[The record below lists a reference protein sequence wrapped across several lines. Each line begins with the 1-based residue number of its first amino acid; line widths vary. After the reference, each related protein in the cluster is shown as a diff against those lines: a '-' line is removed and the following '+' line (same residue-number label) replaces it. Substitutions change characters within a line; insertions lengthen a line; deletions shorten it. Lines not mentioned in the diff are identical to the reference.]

1 MDPDTLGTAANLAD
15 NLAEFDTPTNSDS
28 PQPSMDDF
36 MSAFKDLG
44 KEPDE
49 TPEPDTTKAGEGET
63 EPDKSGK
70 ETNPDIDESD
80 PDNFPDMP
88 PGKGSQASKDGW
100 NKLKATAKEFK
111 TKFETAEKTRAEELA
126 ARDAELE
133 TLRKQVAN
141 IPELSERAKLADDAE
156 KELAISRVEG
166 TREYKETIEA
176 PLIAIEDA
184 AEAIAKANNVK
195 FDDILDA
202 LTERDVTKRREL
214 LEDLMVGLRDTDKFD
229 IIQMAKDTQQILTKR
244 DNIRSRAAEARK
256 ELEEITKANE
266 TKAQKKAREDFEA
279 ATAHSVSELRKRVP
293 FIALTEGET
302 ADSVFEAILN
312 KAKESNLDTANAA
325 TKAFAA
331 TAGVLLP
338 RVTRQLIHAQ
348 EEVKKLQ
355 ARIQEGNA
363 TRPKVGST
371 QQTSGYQEDDDD
383 DFTDATAKFLGVKTG
398 GYQLE

>member
-1 MDPDTLGTAANLAD
+1 MDPDTVTAANLAE
-15 NLAEFDTPTNSDS
+15 NLAEFDTSANSDTS
-28 PQPSMDDF
+28 QSSMDDF
-36 MSAFKDLG
+36 MSAFQDIG
-44 KEPDE
+44 K
-49 TPEPDTTKAGEGET
+49 TSDTDDT
-63 EPDKSGK
+63 EPDVTKTDAGNADSTK
-70 ETNPDIDESD
+70 DTTPDVDDSD

-100 NKLKATAKEFK
+100 NKLKATAKDFK

-126 ARDAELE
+126 ARDSELE

-141 IPELSERAKLADDAE
+141 LPELSERAKLADEAE

-184 AEAIAKANNVK
+184 AEAIAKANNVN

-214 LEDLMVGLRDTDKFD
+214 LEDLMTGLRDTDKFD

-256 ELEEITKANE
+256 ELEAITQANE
-266 TKAQKKAREDFEA
+266 TKAQKKAREDFES

-293 FIALTEGET
+293 FIAINEGET
-302 ADSVFEAILN
+302 ADSVFNAILA

-325 TKAFAA
+325 TKAFSA

-338 RVTRQLIHAQ
+338 RVTLQLIHVQ
-348 EEVKKLQ
+348 EENRKLQ
-355 ARIQEGNA
+355 ARIQASNA
-363 TRPKVGST
+363 SSPKVGST
-371 QQTSGYQEDDDD
+371 QQTSGFQEDDDD
-383 DFTDATAKFLGVKTG
+383 DFTDVTGKFLGVKTG

>member
-1 MDPDTLGTAANLAD
+1 MDPDTATAANLAE
-15 NLAEFDTPTNSDS
+15 NLAEFDTSANSDT
-28 PQPSMDDF
+28 PQSSMDDF
-36 MSAFKDLG
+36 MSAFQDIG
-44 KEPDE
+44 K
-49 TPEPDTTKAGEGET
+49 TSDTDDT
-63 EPDKSGK
+63 EPDVTKTDAGNADSTK
-70 ETNPDIDESD
+70 DTTPDVDDSD

-100 NKLKATAKEFK
+100 NKLKATAKDFK
-111 TKFETAEKTRAEELA
+111 TKFETAEKTRADELA
-126 ARDAELE
+126 IRDAELE
-133 TLRKQVAN
+133 VLRKQVAN
-141 IPELSERAKLADDAE
+141 LPELSERAKLADEAE

-184 AEAIAKANNVK
+184 AEAIAKANNVN

-202 LTERDVTKRREL
+202 LTERDITKRREL
-214 LEDLMVGLRDTDKFD
+214 LEDLMTGLRDTDKFD

-256 ELEEITKANE
+256 ELEAITQANE
-266 TKAQKKAREDFEA
+266 TKAQKKAREDFES

-293 FIALTEGET
+293 FIAINEGET
-302 ADSVFEAILN
+302 ADSVFNAILA

-325 TKAFAA
+325 TKAFSA

-338 RVTRQLIHAQ
+338 RVTLQLIHVQ
-348 EEVKKLQ
+348 EENRKLQ
-355 ARIQEGNA
+355 ARIQASNA
-363 TRPKVGST
+363 SSPKVGST
-371 QQTSGYQEDDDD
+371 QQTSGFQEDDDD
-383 DFTDATAKFLGVKTG
+383 DFTDVTGKFLGVKTG

>member
-1 MDPDTLGTAANLAD
+1 MDPDTATAANLAE
-15 NLAEFDTPTNSDS
+15 NLAEFDTSANSDT
-28 PQPSMDDF
+28 PQSSMDDF
-36 MSAFKDLG
+36 MSAFQDIG
-44 KEPDE
+44 K
-49 TPEPDTTKAGEGET
+49 TSDTDDT
-63 EPDKSGK
+63 EPDVTKTDAGNADSTK
-70 ETNPDIDESD
+70 DTTPDVDDSD

-100 NKLKATAKEFK
+100 NKLKATAKDFK

-141 IPELSERAKLADDAE
+141 LPELSERAKLADEAE

-184 AEAIAKANNVK
+184 AEAIAKANNVN

-202 LTERDVTKRREL
+202 LTERDITKRREL
-214 LEDLMVGLRDTDKFD
+214 LEDLMTGLRDTDKFD

-256 ELEEITKANE
+256 ELEAITQANE
-266 TKAQKKAREDFEA
+266 TKAQKKAREDFES

-293 FIALTEGET
+293 FIAINEGET
-302 ADSVFEAILN
+302 ADSVFNAILA

-325 TKAFAA
+325 TKAFSA

-338 RVTRQLIHAQ
+338 RVTLQLIHVQ
-348 EEVKKLQ
+348 EENRKLQ
-355 ARIQEGNA
+355 ARIQASNA
-363 TRPKVGST
+363 SSPKVGST
-371 QQTSGYQEDDDD
+371 QQTSGFQEDDDD
-383 DFTDATAKFLGVKTG
+383 DFTDVTGKFLGVKTG

>member
-1 MDPDTLGTAANLAD
+1 MDPDTVTAANLAE
-15 NLAEFDTPTNSDS
+15 NLAEFDTSANSDTS
-28 PQPSMDDF
+28 QSSMDDF
-36 MSAFKDLG
+36 MSAFQDIG
-44 KEPDE
+44 KTSDTDDTELDV
-49 TPEPDTTKAGEGET
+49 TKTDAGNADSTKDTT
-63 EPDKSGK
+63 PDV
-70 ETNPDIDESD
+70 DDSD

-100 NKLKATAKEFK
+100 NKLKATAKDFK

-141 IPELSERAKLADDAE
+141 LPELSERAKLADEAE

-184 AEAIAKANNVK
+184 AEAIAKANNVN

-214 LEDLMVGLRDTDKFD
+214 LEDLMTGLRDTDKFD

-256 ELEEITKANE
+256 ELEAITQANE
-266 TKAQKKAREDFEA
+266 TKAQKKAREDFES

-293 FIALTEGET
+293 FIAINEGET
-302 ADSVFEAILN
+302 ADSVFNAILA

-325 TKAFAA
+325 TKAFSA

-338 RVTRQLIHAQ
+338 RVTLQLIHVQ
-348 EEVKKLQ
+348 EENRKLQ
-355 ARIQEGNA
+355 ARIQASNA
-363 TRPKVGST
+363 SSPKVGST
-371 QQTSGYQEDDDD
+371 QQTSGFQEDDDD
-383 DFTDATAKFLGVKTG
+383 DFTDVTGKFLGVKTG

>member
-1 MDPDTLGTAANLAD
+1 MDPDTATAANLAE
-15 NLAEFDTPTNSDS
+15 NLAEFDTSANSDT
-28 PQPSMDDF
+28 PQSSMDDF
-36 MSAFKDLG
+36 MSAFQDIG
-44 KEPDE
+44 K
-49 TPEPDTTKAGEGET
+49 TSDTDDT
-63 EPDKSGK
+63 EPDVTKTDAGNADSTK
-70 ETNPDIDESD
+70 DTTPDVDDSD

-100 NKLKATAKEFK
+100 NKLKATAKDFK

-141 IPELSERAKLADDAE
+141 LPELSERAKLADEAE

-184 AEAIAKANNVK
+184 AEAIAKANNVN

-214 LEDLMVGLRDTDKFD
+214 LEDLMTGLRDTDKFD

-256 ELEEITKANE
+256 ELEAITQANE
-266 TKAQKKAREDFEA
+266 TKAQKKAREDFES

-293 FIALTEGET
+293 FIAINEGET
-302 ADSVFEAILN
+302 ADSVFNAILA

-325 TKAFAA
+325 TKAFSA

-338 RVTRQLIHAQ
+338 RVTLQLIHVQ
-348 EEVKKLQ
+348 EENRKLQ
-355 ARIQEGNA
+355 ARIQASNA
-363 TRPKVGST
+363 SSPKVGST
-371 QQTSGYQEDDDD
+371 QQTSGFQEDDDD
-383 DFTDATAKFLGVKTG
+383 DFTDVTGKFLGVKTG

>member
-1 MDPDTLGTAANLAD
+1 MDPDTATAANLAE
-15 NLAEFDTPTNSDS
+15 NLAEFDTPANSDT
-28 PQPSMDDF
+28 PQSSMDDF
-36 MSAFKDLG
+36 MSAFQDIG
-44 KEPDE
+44 K
-49 TPEPDTTKAGEGET
+49 TSDTDDT
-63 EPDKSGK
+63 EPDVTKTDAGDADSTK
-70 ETNPDIDESD
+70 DTPPDVDDSD

-100 NKLKATAKEFK
+100 NKLKATAKDFK

-133 TLRKQVAN
+133 VLRKQVAN
-141 IPELSERAKLADDAE
+141 LPELSERAKLADDAE

-184 AEAIAKANNVK
+184 AEAIAKANNVN

-202 LTERDVTKRREL
+202 LTERDITKRREL
-214 LEDLMVGLRDTDKFD
+214 LEDLMTGLRDTDKFD

-256 ELEEITKANE
+256 ELEAITQANE
-266 TKAQKKAREDFEA
+266 TKAQKKAREDFES

-293 FIALTEGET
+293 FIALNEGET
-302 ADSVFEAILN
+302 ADSVFDAILA

-338 RVTRQLIHAQ
+338 RVTKQLIHAQ
-348 EEVKKLQ
+348 EEVRKLQ
-355 ARIQEGNA
+355 ARIQASNSSI
-363 TRPKVGST
+363 PKVGST

-383 DFTDATAKFLGVKTG
+383 DFTDVTGKFLGVKTG